1 MFVVRANGAVVSKE
15 SVKSA
20 WGNEFLNLRLNPGD
34 TIVVPDKAIK
44 PSNLRTFMNVSQFLA
59 QLTFSAA
66 AATAVF

>member
-1 MFVVRANGAVVSKE
+1 
-15 SVKSA
+15 
-20 WGNEFLNLRLNPGD
+20 LRLNPGD
-34 TIVVPDKAIK
+34 TIVVPDKSIK